1 MSGTLDPTLR
11 GGGALAPSVA
21 HPWLVADIGGTN
33 ARFGLVTAPGGGVRD
48 VIALKCAD
56 FAAPETAARA
66 YLDMLAQRDG
76 QAPSPR
82 LAAFALATAIGG
94 DVVKLTN
101 NAWTVSRAAA
111 ESALGAQRVFLF
123 NDFEALALA
132 LPSLTETDV
141 LSLGGEALD
150 PTRTMAVIGPGT
162 GLGVAGCVPNGRG
175 GWMAVAGEGG
185 HVSISAAD
193 DFEAQVIAVV
203 RREFKH
209 VSAERI
215 LSGIGLPTLHKAVL
229 TVRGAPPRDLAAEA
243 ITQSAH
249 EGDAHCVATLDTFC
263 AMLGGFAGNVALT
276 LGARGGVFVGGG
288 VAQLLAATLR
298 HSRFRERFEAKGRF
312 DNYLKP
318 IATRLITAPH
328 AALVGAAQGI
338 ANGVAA

>member
-1 MSGTLDPTLR
+1 MNGSIDPRLR
-11 GGGALAPSVA
+11 GGALAPSTA

-33 ARFGLVTAPGGGVRD
+33 ARFGLVSTPGGAVVD
-48 VIALKCAD
+48 VLSMRCAD
-56 FAAPETAARA
+56 FAGPEDAALSYFDA
-66 YLDMLAQRDG
+66 IAAQTGTRP
-76 QAPSPR
+76 QPR
-82 LAAFALATAIGG
+82 HAAFALATAIHG
-94 DVVKLTN
+94 DTVKMTN
-101 NAWTVSRAAA
+101 SNWVISRVAA
-111 ESALGAQRVFLF
+111 ETALGAQRVFLF

-132 LPSLTETDV
+132 LPSLTESDV
-141 LSLGGEALD
+141 VSLGGEALD
-150 PTRTMAVIGPGT
+150 PTRTMAAIGPGT
-162 GLGVAGCVPNGRG
+162 GLGVAASVPNGRG
-175 GWMAVAGEGG
+175 GWIALAGEGG

-193 DFEAQVIAVV
+193 DFEAEVIAVV

-229 TVRGAPPRDLAAEA
+229 TVRGAAPQDVAAET
-243 ITQSAH
+243 ITQHAH

-263 AMLGGFAGNVALT
+263 AMLGGFTGNVALT
-276 LGARGGVFVGGG
+276 MGARGGVFVGGG

-338 ANGVAA
+338 ANGVAS